1 MASTPYVKSTGRKI
15 QSSSRE
21 TLIAAGKRE
30 VILKENKDR
39 IAIIDAIQGAS
50 TNELNAL
57 AEIKDAILSGRG
69 SITQLGENQGKV
81 SQRLSRR
88 LIASEPYVSDDAKNT
103 QANPYIKR
111 LPMKKGRTQVNNGEE
126 RLIVATNT
134 SERVHFASSRQSAQK
149 LKGSVPVA
157 ANSAPLE
164 PQSPQSQKGP
174 LRDSNGRF
182 VSQKNN
188 EDIAR
193 KKEWQKAHKAD
204 AKLQEGFLRKLGS
217 IIGVDGNQSSSEESL
232 TDAAGVGA
240 GGPLWMAARGMYDIT
255 KEITG
260 KAESL
265 KEWVEKGKGEAS
277 PSKATSPAITY
288 PAVVNTQKATSA
300 TAFNNAVE
308 TKSAQAV
315 EEQTKILQT
324 NDNKIID
331 GLENVSDEVV
341 KLRKSV
347 SSGNKFGLSDLWRNR
362 ASRRNKIN
370 IGDQAGKNK
379 RNKPKRKGRNLG
391 KKALSVGEKAA
402 AGTAAAGAG
411 AGAAKTVKTKVSK
424 AKDISTTSDA
434 SKGIAKETKNTAK
447 AVKPAGVVAEEATV
461 KTGETVAKKK
471 TESVALKSAA
481 KIGVKSAASTA
492 ARAIPII
499 GSLAMAG
506 YDAIDGYTDTDAQK
520 AAFGLSDDDAVS
532 EQQKTAYATA
542 NVLDMGG
549 LVSGATNLIGKGI
562 SALGFERAGEKLQ
575 NFDTGDIA
583 RGVNGAVDV
592 TKSVFGSLKDT
603 FLSTDENTKQV
614 KKAVE
619 DGTKKTVDAI
629 HSLGE
634 QLQGGRNGEDGVGEH
649 GYTSPTEFSSPANNT
664 IAADLNIGGSNAKNR
679 NYRNNNLGNL
689 VFANQEGATLESPN
703 AKGEQRFARF
713 NTPEEG
719 IRALA
724 NQVSSYY
731 NGTSAAAG
739 YQKLQT
745 VSSIISKWAP
755 PNENNTNQYIDN
767 VSKYLGVSPN
777 EKIDVSK
784 PEVMTQLVRAIATKE
799 GGNPAVNNE
808 FIKNALGA
816 FNTNTGRW
824 EGQFSDETLAR
835 INKIQKENGGQL
847 IARDSQ
853 YSVGR
858 KVKYANGKSPAQPVL
873 NAVPTATQQ
882 PIEVAQHAQAVKK
895 PQKTGNQPQPINSEN
910 ADVNTGSPSSLLERL
925 IAINESGISGA
936 SNLFGGAATSLAG
949 TSLDLVKDFAL
960 ATSFGSISSL
970 SEKAKGMDQAL
981 TEKISGLTGKSF
993 GFKKASQVA
1002 DIATAIQQKRTVN
1015 HDTEIIDLLPGDQ
1028 VSPSTPK
1035 TPLQEQALA
1044 ISQAMEGFSSAA
1056 PVPKTPQQEQALAI
1070 SQAMAGF
1077 SSAAP
1082 APKTPQ
1088 QEQALAI
1095 SQAMAD
1101 FSSAAP
1107 APKTP
1112 QQEQALAISQAME
1125 GFSSAAP
1132 APKTPQQAQALAI
1145 SQAMEG
1151 FSSAAPAPKTPQ
1163 QEQALAISQAMAG
1176 FSSAA
1181 PAPKTPQQE
1190 QALAINQAM
1199 AGAAPVVTSGK
1210 RTITAPS
1217 DVQIYDNGYKV
1228 VTGEDKSFFGSL
1240 FDSTVSGLKQTG
1252 TAVIP
1257 AVGDNLSR
1265 LVGGIDST
1273 GILNDLVMQS
1283 TGQNSAIAR
1292 AISPLTRNVGDWLNG
1307 GIQQTANSIRGIA
1320 TGANNAIFGS
1330 ASAVQEPFLAMPPQL
1345 PTVTDLARSGI
1356 RQPLTTDTINND
1368 PAMLK
1373 ALDNICSILN
1383 DLLNVNKNNTKGD
1396 PDNVVK
1402 TSQPQPRP
1410 RASTTINDQ
1419 SLDALLED

>member
-1 MASTPYVKSTGRKI
+1 MDISPLA
-15 QSSSRE
+15 
-21 TLIAAGKRE
+21 TLNNYRNGEHSICQKPWKKNTKLKLGNVDRAGKRE

-39 IAIIDAIQGAS
+39 IAIIDAIQEAS
-50 TNELNAL
+50 TNELKAL
-57 AEIKDAILSGRG
+57 AEVKDAILSGA
-69 SITQLGENQGKV
+69 STITQQDERQGRV
-81 SQRLSRR
+81 SNRLSRR
-88 LIASEPYVSDDAKNT
+88 RKDYEQSTSDSVRDVQT
-103 QANPYIKR
+103 NPYKKR
-111 LPMKKGRTQVNNGEE
+111 LPAKKE
-126 RLIVATNT
+126 RAPINQTVDRSIVATNT
-134 SERVHFASSRQSAQK
+134 PESVRSVQSRQTIRKSD
-149 LKGSVPVA
+149 GFIPVA

-164 PQSPQSQKGP
+164 PQSPQSLKGP

-182 VSQKNN
+182 VSQKSN
-188 EDIAR
+188 EDVAR
-193 KKEWQKAHKAD
+193 KKELQNARKAD
-204 AKLQEGFLRKLGS
+204 AKLQAGFLRKLGS
-217 IIGVDGNQSSSEESL
+217 IMGVDGNQSSSEESL
-232 TDAAGVGA
+232 TNAAGVGA

-265 KEWVEKGKGEAS
+265 KEWVEKGKKETS
-277 PSKATSPAITY
+277 TSKAISPVITY
-288 PAVVNTQKATSA
+288 PAAVNSQKSTSA
-300 TAFNNAVE
+300 KAFNNAVE

-331 GLENVSDEVV
+331 GLENVSDEIV

-347 SSGNKFGLSDLWRNR
+347 SSGNKFGLSDLWKNR

-370 IGDQAGKNK
+370 IGDRAGKNK
-379 RNKPKRKGRNLG
+379 RNKSKRKGRNLG
-391 KKALSVGEKAA
+391 KKALSVGEKVAAGSAA
-402 AGTAAAGAG
+402 AGTGVG
-411 AGAAKTVKTKVSK
+411 TAKAVKNKISKPKDVST
-424 AKDISTTSDA
+424 ISDT

-447 AVKPAGVVAEEATV
+447 AVKSAGVVAEDTTI
-461 KTGETVAKKK
+461 KTGEAIAKKK

-492 ARAIPII
+492 ARAVPII

-506 YDAIDGYTDTDAQK
+506 YDAIDGYTDTEAQK

-583 RGVNGAVDV
+583 RGVNGAVDI

-634 QLQGGRNGEDGVGEH
+634 QLQGGRDGEDGVGEH
-649 GYTSPTEFSSPANNT
+649 GYTSPAEFNAPASNT

-689 VFANQEGATLESPN
+689 VFANQEGAALEAPN

-755 PNENNTNQYIDN
+755 PKENNTNQYIDN

-777 EKIDVSK
+777 EKIDVSN

-835 INKIQKENGGQL
+835 INKIQKENCGQL

-895 PQKTGNQPQPINSEN
+895 PQKTGNQSQPINPEN
-910 ADVNTGSPSSLLERL
+910 VDVNTGSPSSLLERL
-925 IAINESGISGA
+925 IAINDSGVG
-936 SNLFGGAATSLAG
+936 NLFGGAATSLAG
-949 TSLDLVKDFAL
+949 TSLGLIKDFAS

-981 TEKISGLTGKSF
+981 TEKISSLTGKSF
-993 GFKKASQVA
+993 GFQKASQVT
-1002 DIATAIQQKRTVN
+1002 DIRDALQKRPKAERDMPSV
-1015 HDTEIIDLLPGDQ
+1015 DLLSG
-1028 VSPSTPK
+1028 V
-1035 TPLQEQALA
+1035 
-1044 ISQAMEGFSSAA
+1044 SSASESEKISVNSRGI
-1056 PVPKTPQQEQALAI
+1056 PV
-1070 SQAMAGF
+1070 
-1077 SSAAP
+1077 
-1082 APKTPQ
+1082 
-1088 QEQALAI
+1088 
-1095 SQAMAD
+1095 
-1101 FSSAAP
+1101 
-1107 APKTP
+1107 
-1112 QQEQALAISQAME
+1112 
-1125 GFSSAAP
+1125 
-1132 APKTPQQAQALAI
+1132 
-1145 SQAMEG
+1145 
-1151 FSSAAPAPKTPQ
+1151 
-1163 QEQALAISQAMAG
+1163 
-1176 FSSAA
+1176 
-1181 PAPKTPQQE
+1181 
-1190 QALAINQAM
+1190 
-1199 AGAAPVVTSGK
+1199 
-1210 RTITAPS
+1210 
-1217 DVQIYDNGYKV
+1217 YDNGYKV
-1228 VTGEDKSFFGSL
+1228 IDGEDKGVLGSL
-1240 FDSTVSGLKQTG
+1240 FDSSLTGLKRISS
-1252 TAVIP
+1252 AVLP
-1257 AVGDNLSR
+1257 AIGDNVSQLI
-1265 LVGGIDST
+1265 GGVDGT
-1273 GILNDLVMQS
+1273 GIVNDLVYQA
-1283 TGQNSAIAR
+1283 TGQNSTIAR
-1292 AISPLTRNVGDWLNG
+1292 AISPLTKSAGSWLNN
-1307 GIQQTANSIRGIA
+1307 GIQQTADSIRGISNE
-1320 TGANNAIFGS
+1320 ANNAIFGS

-1396 PDNVVK
+1396 PDKVVK

-1410 RASTTINDQ
+1410 RASTTINDP

>member
-1 MASTPYVKSTGRKI
+1 MDISPLA
-15 QSSSRE
+15 
-21 TLIAAGKRE
+21 TLNNYRNGEHSICQKPWKKNTKLKLGNVDRAGKRE

-39 IAIIDAIQGAS
+39 IAIIDAIQEAS
-50 TNELNAL
+50 TNELKAL
-57 AEIKDAILSGRG
+57 AEVKDAILSGA
-69 SITQLGENQGKV
+69 STITQQDERQGRV
-81 SQRLSRR
+81 SNRLSRR
-88 LIASEPYVSDDAKNT
+88 RKDYEQSTSDSVRDVQT
-103 QANPYIKR
+103 NPYKKR
-111 LPMKKGRTQVNNGEE
+111 LPAKKE
-126 RLIVATNT
+126 RAPINQTVDRSIVATNT
-134 SERVHFASSRQSAQK
+134 PESVRSVQSRQTIRKSD
-149 LKGSVPVA
+149 GFIPVA

-164 PQSPQSQKGP
+164 PQSPQSLKGP

-182 VSQKNN
+182 VSQKSN
-188 EDIAR
+188 EDVAR
-193 KKEWQKAHKAD
+193 KKELQNARKAD
-204 AKLQEGFLRKLGS
+204 AKLQAGFLRKLGS
-217 IIGVDGNQSSSEESL
+217 IMGVDGNQSSSEESL
-232 TDAAGVGA
+232 TNAAGVGA

-265 KEWVEKGKGEAS
+265 KEWVEKGKKETS
-277 PSKATSPAITY
+277 TSKAISPVITY
-288 PAVVNTQKATSA
+288 PAAVNSQKSTSA
-300 TAFNNAVE
+300 KAFNNAVE

-331 GLENVSDEVV
+331 GLENVSDEIV

-347 SSGNKFGLSDLWRNR
+347 SSGNKFGLSDLWKNR

-370 IGDQAGKNK
+370 IGDRAGKNK
-379 RNKPKRKGRNLG
+379 RNKSKRKGRNLG
-391 KKALSVGEKAA
+391 KKALSVGEKVAAGSAA
-402 AGTAAAGAG
+402 AGTGVG
-411 AGAAKTVKTKVSK
+411 TAKAVKNKISKPKDVST
-424 AKDISTTSDA
+424 ISDT

-447 AVKPAGVVAEEATV
+447 AVKSAGVVAEDTTI
-461 KTGETVAKKK
+461 KTGEAIAKKK

-492 ARAIPII
+492 ARAVPII

-506 YDAIDGYTDTDAQK
+506 YDAIDGYTDTEAQK
-520 AAFGLSDDDAVS
+520 AAFGLSDYDAVS

-583 RGVNGAVDV
+583 RGVNGAVDI

-634 QLQGGRNGEDGVGEH
+634 QLQGGRDGEDGVGEH
-649 GYTSPTEFSSPANNT
+649 GYTSPAEFNAPASNT

-689 VFANQEGATLESPN
+689 VFANQEGAALEAPN

-755 PNENNTNQYIDN
+755 PKENNTNQYIDN

-777 EKIDVSK
+777 EKIDVSN

-895 PQKTGNQPQPINSEN
+895 PQKTGNQSQPINPEN
-910 ADVNTGSPSSLLERL
+910 VDVNTGSPSSLLERL
-925 IAINESGISGA
+925 IAINDSGVG
-936 SNLFGGAATSLAG
+936 NLFGGAATSLAG
-949 TSLDLVKDFAL
+949 TSLGLIKDFAS

-981 TEKISGLTGKSF
+981 TEKISSLTGKSF
-993 GFKKASQVA
+993 GFQKASQVT
-1002 DIATAIQQKRTVN
+1002 DIRDALQKRPKAERDMPSV
-1015 HDTEIIDLLPGDQ
+1015 DLLSG
-1028 VSPSTPK
+1028 V
-1035 TPLQEQALA
+1035 
-1044 ISQAMEGFSSAA
+1044 SSASESEKISVNSRGI
-1056 PVPKTPQQEQALAI
+1056 PV
-1070 SQAMAGF
+1070 
-1077 SSAAP
+1077 
-1082 APKTPQ
+1082 
-1088 QEQALAI
+1088 
-1095 SQAMAD
+1095 
-1101 FSSAAP
+1101 
-1107 APKTP
+1107 
-1112 QQEQALAISQAME
+1112 
-1125 GFSSAAP
+1125 
-1132 APKTPQQAQALAI
+1132 
-1145 SQAMEG
+1145 
-1151 FSSAAPAPKTPQ
+1151 
-1163 QEQALAISQAMAG
+1163 
-1176 FSSAA
+1176 
-1181 PAPKTPQQE
+1181 
-1190 QALAINQAM
+1190 
-1199 AGAAPVVTSGK
+1199 
-1210 RTITAPS
+1210 
-1217 DVQIYDNGYKV
+1217 YDNGYKV
-1228 VTGEDKSFFGSL
+1228 IDGEDKGVLGSL
-1240 FDSTVSGLKQTG
+1240 FDSSLTGLKRISS
-1252 TAVIP
+1252 AVLP
-1257 AVGDNLSR
+1257 AIGDNVSQLI
-1265 LVGGIDST
+1265 GGVDGT
-1273 GILNDLVMQS
+1273 GIVNDLVYQA
-1283 TGQNSAIAR
+1283 TGQNSTIAR
-1292 AISPLTRNVGDWLNG
+1292 AISPLTKSAGSWLNN
-1307 GIQQTANSIRGIA
+1307 GIQQTADSIRGISNE
-1320 TGANNAIFGS
+1320 ANNAIFGS

-1396 PDNVVK
+1396 PDKVVK

-1410 RASTTINDQ
+1410 RASTTINDP

>member
-1 MASTPYVKSTGRKI
+1 MDISPLA
-15 QSSSRE
+15 
-21 TLIAAGKRE
+21 TLNNYRNGEHSICQKPWKKNTKLKLGNVDRAGKRE

-39 IAIIDAIQGAS
+39 IAIIDAIQEAS
-50 TNELNAL
+50 TNELKAL
-57 AEIKDAILSGRG
+57 AEVKDAILSGA
-69 SITQLGENQGKV
+69 STITQQDERQGRV
-81 SQRLSRR
+81 SNRLSRR
-88 LIASEPYVSDDAKNT
+88 RKDYEQSTSDSVRDVQT
-103 QANPYIKR
+103 NPYKKR
-111 LPMKKGRTQVNNGEE
+111 LPAKKE
-126 RLIVATNT
+126 RAPINQTVDRSIVATNT
-134 SERVHFASSRQSAQK
+134 PESVRSVQSRQTIRK
-149 LKGSVPVA
+149 PDGFIPVA

-164 PQSPQSQKGP
+164 PQSPQSLKGP

-182 VSQKNN
+182 VSQKSN
-188 EDIAR
+188 EDVAR
-193 KKEWQKAHKAD
+193 KKELQNARKAD
-204 AKLQEGFLRKLGS
+204 AKLQAGFLRKLSS
-217 IIGVDGNQSSSEESL
+217 IMGVDGNQSSSEESL
-232 TDAAGVGA
+232 TNAAGVGA

-265 KEWVEKGKGEAS
+265 KELVEKGKKETS
-277 PSKATSPAITY
+277 TSKAISPVITY
-288 PAVVNTQKATSA
+288 PAAVNSQKATSA
-300 TAFNNAVE
+300 KAFNNAVE

-331 GLENVSDEVV
+331 GLENVSDEIV

-347 SSGNKFGLSDLWRNR
+347 SSGNKFGLSDLWKNR

-370 IGDQAGKNK
+370 IGDQTGKNK
-379 RNKPKRKGRNLG
+379 RNKSKRKGRNLG
-391 KKALSVGEKAA
+391 KKALSAGEKVA
-402 AGTAAAGAG
+402 AGSASAGTG
-411 AGAAKTVKTKVSK
+411 VGAAKVVKNKISKPKDVST
-424 AKDISTTSDA
+424 ISDT

-447 AVKPAGVVAEEATV
+447 AVKSAGVVAEDATI
-461 KTGETVAKKK
+461 KTGEVIAKKK

-492 ARAIPII
+492 ARAVPII

-506 YDAIDGYTDTDAQK
+506 YDAIDGYTDTEAQK

-583 RGVNGAVDV
+583 RGVNGAVDI

-649 GYTSPTEFSSPANNT
+649 GYTSPTEFSAPANNT

-777 EKIDVSK
+777 EKIDVSN

-895 PQKTGNQPQPINSEN
+895 PQKTGNQSQPINPEN
-910 ADVNTGSPSSLLERL
+910 VDVNTGSPSSLLERL
-925 IAINESGISGA
+925 IAINDSGVG
-936 SNLFGGAATSLAG
+936 NLFGGAATSLAG
-949 TSLDLVKDFAL
+949 TSLGLIKDFAS

-981 TEKISGLTGKSF
+981 TEKISSLTGKSF
-993 GFKKASQVA
+993 GFQKASQVT
-1002 DIATAIQQKRTVN
+1002 DIRDALQKRPKAERDMPSV
-1015 HDTEIIDLLPGDQ
+1015 DLLSG
-1028 VSPSTPK
+1028 V
-1035 TPLQEQALA
+1035 
-1044 ISQAMEGFSSAA
+1044 SSASESEKISVNSRGI
-1056 PVPKTPQQEQALAI
+1056 PV
-1070 SQAMAGF
+1070 
-1077 SSAAP
+1077 
-1082 APKTPQ
+1082 
-1088 QEQALAI
+1088 
-1095 SQAMAD
+1095 
-1101 FSSAAP
+1101 
-1107 APKTP
+1107 
-1112 QQEQALAISQAME
+1112 
-1125 GFSSAAP
+1125 
-1132 APKTPQQAQALAI
+1132 
-1145 SQAMEG
+1145 
-1151 FSSAAPAPKTPQ
+1151 
-1163 QEQALAISQAMAG
+1163 
-1176 FSSAA
+1176 
-1181 PAPKTPQQE
+1181 
-1190 QALAINQAM
+1190 
-1199 AGAAPVVTSGK
+1199 
-1210 RTITAPS
+1210 
-1217 DVQIYDNGYKV
+1217 YDNGYKV
-1228 VTGEDKSFFGSL
+1228 IDGEDKGVLGSL
-1240 FDSTVSGLKQTG
+1240 FDSSLTGLKRISS
-1252 TAVIP
+1252 AVLP
-1257 AVGDNLSR
+1257 AIGDNVSQLI
-1265 LVGGIDST
+1265 GGVDGT
-1273 GILNDLVMQS
+1273 GIVNDLVYQA
-1283 TGQNSAIAR
+1283 TGQNSTIAR
-1292 AISPLTRNVGDWLNG
+1292 AISPLTKSAGSWLNN
-1307 GIQQTANSIRGIA
+1307 GIQQTADSIRGISNE
-1320 TGANNAIFGS
+1320 ANNAIFGS
-1330 ASAVQEPFLAMPPQL
+1330 ASAVQEPFLALPPQL

-1396 PDNVVK
+1396 PDKVVK

-1410 RASTTINDQ
+1410 RASTTINDP

>member
-1 MASTPYVKSTGRKI
+1 MDISPLV
-15 QSSSRE
+15 
-21 TLIAAGKRE
+21 TLNNCHNGEHSICQKPWKKNTKLKPGNVVAAGKRE

-39 IAIIDAIQGAS
+39 IAIIDAIQEAS
-50 TNELNAL
+50 TNELKAL
-57 AEIKDAILSGRG
+57 AEVKDAILSGA
-69 SITQLGENQGKV
+69 STITKQAEKQGRV
-81 SQRLSRR
+81 SNRLSRR
-88 LIASEPYVSDDAKNT
+88 RKEYEQSTSDSVRDVQT
-103 QANPYIKR
+103 NPYKKR
-111 LPMKKGRTQVNNGEE
+111 LPAKKE
-126 RLIVATNT
+126 RAPLNQTVDRSIVATNT
-134 SERVHFASSRQSAQK
+134 PESVRSVQSRQTIRKSD
-149 LKGSVPVA
+149 GFIPVA

-164 PQSPQSQKGP
+164 PQSLKGP
-174 LRDSNGRF
+174 LRDGNGRF
-182 VSQKNN
+182 VSQKSN

-193 KKEWQKAHKAD
+193 KKELQNARKAD
-204 AKLQEGFLRKLGS
+204 AKLQAGFLRKLGS
-217 IIGVDGNQSSSEESL
+217 IMGMDNHQSAGEDAI
-232 TDAAGVGA
+232 TNAAGVGA
-240 GGPLWMAARGMYDIT
+240 GGPLWMAARGIYDIT

-265 KEWVEKGKGEAS
+265 KEWSDKGDSNLSTSE
-277 PSKATSPAITY
+277 SKPAAITY
-288 PAVVNTQKATSA
+288 PAPRNEKNSA
-300 TAFNNAVE
+300 SSAAFNNAIE
-308 TKSAQAV
+308 AKSVRVV
-315 EEQTKILQT
+315 EEQTKVLQS
-324 NDNKIID
+324 NDARIID
-331 GLENVSDEVV
+331 ELENVSDEIV
-341 KLRKSV
+341 KLRKSMKTK
-347 SSGNKFGLSDLWRNR
+347 GNGIKLSDLFSRNR
-362 ASRRNKIN
+362 DRITSNRNKTNRNKNKSKKDRRADKRPEAKKDKIKTTTTEKGETSTPKDKVEKKQQN
-370 IGDQAGKNK
+370 SKNNSVKNENHQPRNAGKEAI
-379 RNKPKRKGRNLG
+379 G
-391 KKALSVGEKAA
+391 
-402 AGTAAAGAG
+402 
-411 AGAAKTVKTKVSK
+411 
-424 AKDISTTSDA
+424 DA
-434 SKGIAKETKNTAK
+434 SKTTEKVADKGARKTASTGIAKAATEATTEKVAIATGENLAK
-447 AVKPAGVVAEEATV
+447 KEAGKIALKAAGGAAVRAGVR
-461 KTGETVAKKK
+461 G
-471 TESVALKSAA
+471 
-481 KIGVKSAASTA
+481 
-492 ARAIPII
+492 IPII
-499 GSLAMAG
+499 GNIAMAG
-506 YDAIDGYTDTDAQK
+506 YDAIDGYTDTEAQK
-520 AAFGLSDDDAVS
+520 AAFGLSDDNAVS
-532 EQQKTAYATA
+532 TQQKTAYAAA

-562 SALGFERAGEKLQ
+562 SALGFEGAGEKLQ

-583 RGVNGAVDV
+583 RDINSSIDT
-592 TKSVFGSLKDT
+592 TKTVFSSLKESFSSSSEGT
-603 FLSTDENTKQV
+603 AQV

-619 DGTKKTVDAI
+619 DGTKQTVTAI
-629 HSLGE
+629 NNLGR
-634 QLQGGRNGEDGVGEH
+634 QLQGGRDGEDGVGEH
-649 GYTSPTEFSSPANNT
+649 GYTSPAEFNAPTSNT

-689 VFANQEGATLESPN
+689 VFANQEGATLEAPN

-755 PNENNTNQYIDN
+755 PKENNTNQYIDN

-777 EKIDVSK
+777 EKIDVSN

-882 PIEVAQHAQAVKK
+882 PIEVAQHAQTVKK
-895 PQKTGNQPQPINSEN
+895 PQKKGNQSQPINPEN
-910 ADVNTGSPSSLLERL
+910 VDVNTGSPSSLLERL
-925 IAINESGISGA
+925 IAINDSGVG
-936 SNLFGGAATSLAG
+936 NLFGGAATSLAG
-949 TSLDLVKDFAL
+949 TSLGLIKDFAS

-1035 TPLQEQALA
+1035 TPQQEQALA
-1044 ISQAMEGFSSAA
+1044 ISQAMAGFSSAA
-1056 PVPKTPQQEQALAI
+1056 PAPKTPQQEQALAI

-1095 SQAMAD
+1095 SQAMA
-1101 FSSAAP
+1101 
-1107 APKTP
+1107 
-1112 QQEQALAISQAME
+1112 
-1125 GFSSAAP
+1125 
-1132 APKTPQQAQALAI
+1132 
-1145 SQAMEG
+1145 G

>member
-1 MASTPYVKSTGRKI
+1 MDISPLA
-15 QSSSRE
+15 
-21 TLIAAGKRE
+21 TLNNYRNGEHSICQKPWKKNTKLKLGNVDRAGKRE

-39 IAIIDAIQGAS
+39 IAIIDAIQEAS
-50 TNELNAL
+50 TNELKAL
-57 AEIKDAILSGRG
+57 AEVKDAILSGA
-69 SITQLGENQGKV
+69 STITQQDERQGRV
-81 SQRLSRR
+81 SNRLSRR
-88 LIASEPYVSDDAKNT
+88 RKDYEQSTSDSVRDVQT
-103 QANPYIKR
+103 NPYKKR
-111 LPMKKGRTQVNNGEE
+111 LPAKKE
-126 RLIVATNT
+126 RAPINQTVDRSIVATNT
-134 SERVHFASSRQSAQK
+134 PESVRSVQSRQTIRK
-149 LKGSVPVA
+149 PDGFIPVA

-164 PQSPQSQKGP
+164 PQSPQSIKGP
-174 LRDSNGRF
+174 LRDSSGRF
-182 VSQKNN
+182 VSQKSN
-188 EDIAR
+188 EDVAR
-193 KKEWQKAHKAD
+193 KKELQNARKAD
-204 AKLQEGFLRKLGS
+204 AKLQAGFLRKLGS
-217 IIGVDGNQSSSEESL
+217 IMGVDGNQSSSEESL
-232 TDAAGVGA
+232 TNAAGVGA

-265 KEWVEKGKGEAS
+265 KEWVEKGKKETS
-277 PSKATSPAITY
+277 TSKAISPVITY
-288 PAVVNTQKATSA
+288 PAAVNSQKATSA
-300 TAFNNAVE
+300 KAFNNAVE

-331 GLENVSDEVV
+331 GLENVSDEIL

-347 SSGNKFGLSDLWRNR
+347 SSGNKFGLSDLWKNR

-370 IGDQAGKNK
+370 IGDRAGKNK
-379 RNKPKRKGRNLG
+379 RNKSKRKGRNLG
-391 KKALSVGEKAA
+391 KKALSVGEKVTAGSAA
-402 AGTAAAGAG
+402 AGTGVG
-411 AGAAKTVKTKVSK
+411 TAKAVKNKISKPKDVST
-424 AKDISTTSDA
+424 ISDT

-447 AVKPAGVVAEEATV
+447 AVKSAGVVAEDTTI
-461 KTGETVAKKK
+461 KTGEAIAKKK

-492 ARAIPII
+492 ARAVPII

-506 YDAIDGYTDTDAQK
+506 YDAIDGYTDTEAQK

-583 RGVNGAVDV
+583 RGVNGAVDI

-634 QLQGGRNGEDGVGEH
+634 QLQGGRDGEDGVGEH
-649 GYTSPTEFSSPANNT
+649 GYTSPAEFNAPASNT

-689 VFANQEGATLESPN
+689 VFANQEGAALEAPN

-777 EKIDVSK
+777 EKIDVSN

-858 KVKYANGKSPAQPVL
+858 KVKYSNGKSPAHPVL

-895 PQKTGNQPQPINSEN
+895 PQKTGNQSQPINPEN
-910 ADVNTGSPSSLLERL
+910 VDVNTGSPSSLLERL
-925 IAINESGISGA
+925 IAINDSGVG
-936 SNLFGGAATSLAG
+936 NLFGGAATSLAG
-949 TSLDLVKDFAL
+949 TSLGLIKDFAS

-981 TEKISGLTGKSF
+981 TEKISSLTGKSF
-993 GFKKASQVA
+993 GFQKASQVT
-1002 DIATAIQQKRTVN
+1002 DIRDALQKRPKAERDMPSV
-1015 HDTEIIDLLPGDQ
+1015 DLLSG
-1028 VSPSTPK
+1028 V
-1035 TPLQEQALA
+1035 
-1044 ISQAMEGFSSAA
+1044 SSASESEKISVNSRGI
-1056 PVPKTPQQEQALAI
+1056 PV
-1070 SQAMAGF
+1070 
-1077 SSAAP
+1077 
-1082 APKTPQ
+1082 
-1088 QEQALAI
+1088 
-1095 SQAMAD
+1095 
-1101 FSSAAP
+1101 
-1107 APKTP
+1107 
-1112 QQEQALAISQAME
+1112 
-1125 GFSSAAP
+1125 
-1132 APKTPQQAQALAI
+1132 
-1145 SQAMEG
+1145 
-1151 FSSAAPAPKTPQ
+1151 
-1163 QEQALAISQAMAG
+1163 
-1176 FSSAA
+1176 
-1181 PAPKTPQQE
+1181 
-1190 QALAINQAM
+1190 
-1199 AGAAPVVTSGK
+1199 
-1210 RTITAPS
+1210 
-1217 DVQIYDNGYKV
+1217 YDNGYKV
-1228 VTGEDKSFFGSL
+1228 IDGEDKGVLGSL
-1240 FDSTVSGLKQTG
+1240 FDSSLTGLKRISS
-1252 TAVIP
+1252 AVLP
-1257 AVGDNLSR
+1257 AIGDNVSQLI
-1265 LVGGIDST
+1265 GGVDGT
-1273 GILNDLVMQS
+1273 GIVNDLIYQA
-1283 TGQNSAIAR
+1283 TGQNSTIAR
-1292 AISPLTRNVGDWLNG
+1292 AISPLTRSAGSWLNN
-1307 GIQQTANSIRGIA
+1307 GIQQTADSIRGISNE
-1320 TGANNAIFGS
+1320 ANNAIFGS
-1330 ASAVQEPFLAMPPQL
+1330 ASAVQEPFLALPPQL

-1396 PDNVVK
+1396 PDKVVK

-1410 RASTTINDQ
+1410 RASTTINDP

>member
-1 MASTPYVKSTGRKI
+1 M
-15 QSSSRE
+15 
-21 TLIAAGKRE
+21 
-30 VILKENKDR
+30 KENKDR
-39 IAIIDAIQGAS
+39 IAIIDAIQEAS
-50 TNELNAL
+50 TNELKAL
-57 AEIKDAILSGRG
+57 AEVKDAILSGA
-69 SITQLGENQGKV
+69 STITQQDERQGRV
-81 SQRLSRR
+81 SNRLSRR
-88 LIASEPYVSDDAKNT
+88 RKEYEQSTSDSVRDVQT
-103 QANPYIKR
+103 NPYKKR
-111 LPMKKGRTQVNNGEE
+111 LTAKKE
-126 RLIVATNT
+126 RAPINQTVDRAIVATNT
-134 SERVHFASSRQSAQK
+134 PESVRSVQSRQTIRKSD
-149 LKGSVPVA
+149 GFIPVA

-164 PQSPQSQKGP
+164 PQSPQSLKGP

-182 VSQKNN
+182 VSQKSN
-188 EDIAR
+188 EDVAR
-193 KKEWQKAHKAD
+193 KKELQNARKAD
-204 AKLQEGFLRKLGS
+204 AKLQAGFLRKLGS
-217 IIGVDGNQSSSEESL
+217 IMGVDGNQSSSEESL
-232 TDAAGVGA
+232 TNAAGVGA

-265 KEWVEKGKGEAS
+265 KEWVEKGKKETS
-277 PSKATSPAITY
+277 TSKAISPVITY
-288 PAVVNTQKATSA
+288 PAAVNSQKATSA
-300 TAFNNAVE
+300 KAFNNAVE

-331 GLENVSDEVV
+331 GLENVSDEIV

-347 SSGNKFGLSDLWRNR
+347 SSGNKFGLSDLWKNR

-370 IGDQAGKNK
+370 IGDRAGKNK
-379 RNKPKRKGRNLG
+379 RNKSKRKGHNLG
-391 KKALSVGEKAA
+391 KKALSVGEKVAAGSAA
-402 AGTAAAGAG
+402 AGTGVG
-411 AGAAKTVKTKVSK
+411 TAKAVKNKISKPKDVST
-424 AKDISTTSDA
+424 ISDT

-447 AVKPAGVVAEEATV
+447 AVKSAGVVAEDTTI
-461 KTGETVAKKK
+461 KTGEAIAKKK

-492 ARAIPII
+492 ARAVPII

-506 YDAIDGYTDTDAQK
+506 YDAIDGYTDTEAQK

-583 RGVNGAVDV
+583 RGVNGAVDI

-634 QLQGGRNGEDGVGEH
+634 QLQGGRDGEDGVGEH
-649 GYTSPTEFSSPANNT
+649 GYTSPAEFNAPASNT

-689 VFANQEGATLESPN
+689 VFANQEGAALEAPN

-755 PNENNTNQYIDN
+755 PKENNTNQYIDN

-777 EKIDVSK
+777 EKIDVSN

-895 PQKTGNQPQPINSEN
+895 PQKTGNQSQPINPEN
-910 ADVNTGSPSSLLERL
+910 VDVNTGSPSSLLERL
-925 IAINESGISGA
+925 IAINDSGVD
-936 SNLFGGAATSLAG
+936 NLFGGAATSIAG
-949 TSLDLVKDFAL
+949 TSLGLIKDFAS

-981 TEKISGLTGKSF
+981 TEKISSLTGKSF
-993 GFKKASQVA
+993 GFQKASQVT
-1002 DIATAIQQKRTVN
+1002 DIRDALQKRPKAERDMPSV
-1015 HDTEIIDLLPGDQ
+1015 DLLSG
-1028 VSPSTPK
+1028 V
-1035 TPLQEQALA
+1035 
-1044 ISQAMEGFSSAA
+1044 SSASESEKISVNSRGI
-1056 PVPKTPQQEQALAI
+1056 PV
-1070 SQAMAGF
+1070 
-1077 SSAAP
+1077 
-1082 APKTPQ
+1082 
-1088 QEQALAI
+1088 
-1095 SQAMAD
+1095 
-1101 FSSAAP
+1101 
-1107 APKTP
+1107 
-1112 QQEQALAISQAME
+1112 
-1125 GFSSAAP
+1125 
-1132 APKTPQQAQALAI
+1132 
-1145 SQAMEG
+1145 
-1151 FSSAAPAPKTPQ
+1151 
-1163 QEQALAISQAMAG
+1163 
-1176 FSSAA
+1176 
-1181 PAPKTPQQE
+1181 
-1190 QALAINQAM
+1190 
-1199 AGAAPVVTSGK
+1199 
-1210 RTITAPS
+1210 
-1217 DVQIYDNGYKV
+1217 YDNGYKV
-1228 VTGEDKSFFGSL
+1228 IDGEDKGVLGSL
-1240 FDSTVSGLKQTG
+1240 FDSSLTGLKRISS
-1252 TAVIP
+1252 AVLP
-1257 AVGDNLSR
+1257 AIGDNVSR
-1265 LVGGIDST
+1265 LIGGVDGT
-1273 GILNDLVMQS
+1273 GIVNDLVYQA
-1283 TGQNSAIAR
+1283 TGQNSTIAR
-1292 AISPLTRNVGDWLNG
+1292 AISPLTRSAGSWLNN
-1307 GIQQTANSIRGIA
+1307 GIQQTADSIRGISNE
-1320 TGANNAIFGS
+1320 ANNAIFGS

-1396 PDNVVK
+1396 PDKVVK

-1410 RASTTINDQ
+1410 RASTTINDP

>member
-1 MASTPYVKSTGRKI
+1 MDISPLA
-15 QSSSRE
+15 
-21 TLIAAGKRE
+21 TLNNYRNGEHSICQKPWKKNTKLKLGNVDRAGKRE

-39 IAIIDAIQGAS
+39 IAIIDAIQEAS
-50 TNELNAL
+50 TNELKAL
-57 AEIKDAILSGRG
+57 AEVKDAILSGA
-69 SITQLGENQGKV
+69 STITQQDERQGRV
-81 SQRLSRR
+81 SNRLSRR
-88 LIASEPYVSDDAKNT
+88 RKDYEQSTSDSVRDVQT
-103 QANPYIKR
+103 NPYKKR
-111 LPMKKGRTQVNNGEE
+111 LPAKKE
-126 RLIVATNT
+126 RAPINQTVDRSIVATNT
-134 SERVHFASSRQSAQK
+134 PESVRSVQSRQTIRKSD
-149 LKGSVPVA
+149 GFIPVA

-164 PQSPQSQKGP
+164 PQSPQSLKGP

-182 VSQKNN
+182 VSQKSN
-188 EDIAR
+188 EDVAR
-193 KKEWQKAHKAD
+193 KKELQNARKAD
-204 AKLQEGFLRKLGS
+204 AKLQAGFLRKLGS
-217 IIGVDGNQSSSEESL
+217 IMGVDGNQSSSEESL
-232 TDAAGVGA
+232 TNAAGVGA

-265 KEWVEKGKGEAS
+265 KEWVEKGKKETS
-277 PSKATSPAITY
+277 TSKAISPVITY
-288 PAVVNTQKATSA
+288 PAAVNSQKSTSA
-300 TAFNNAVE
+300 KAFNNAVE

-331 GLENVSDEVV
+331 GLENVSDEIV

-347 SSGNKFGLSDLWRNR
+347 SSGNKFGLSDLWKNR

-370 IGDQAGKNK
+370 IGDRAGKNK
-379 RNKPKRKGRNLG
+379 RNKSKRKGRNLG
-391 KKALSVGEKAA
+391 KKALSVGEKVAAGSAA
-402 AGTAAAGAG
+402 AGTGVG
-411 AGAAKTVKTKVSK
+411 TAKAVKNKISKPKDVST
-424 AKDISTTSDA
+424 ISDT

-447 AVKPAGVVAEEATV
+447 AVKSAGVVAEDTTI
-461 KTGETVAKKK
+461 KTGEAIAKKK

-492 ARAIPII
+492 ARAVPII

-506 YDAIDGYTDTDAQK
+506 YDAIDGYTDTEAQK

-583 RGVNGAVDV
+583 RGVNGAVYI

-634 QLQGGRNGEDGVGEH
+634 QLQGGRDGEDGVGEH
-649 GYTSPTEFSSPANNT
+649 GYTSPAEFNAPASNT

-689 VFANQEGATLESPN
+689 VFANQEGAALEAPN

-755 PNENNTNQYIDN
+755 PKENNTNQYIDN

-777 EKIDVSK
+777 EKIDVSN

-895 PQKTGNQPQPINSEN
+895 PQKTGNQSQPINPEN
-910 ADVNTGSPSSLLERL
+910 VDVNTGSPSSLLERL
-925 IAINESGISGA
+925 IAINDSGVG
-936 SNLFGGAATSLAG
+936 NLFGGAATSLAG
-949 TSLDLVKDFAL
+949 TSLGLIKDFAS

-981 TEKISGLTGKSF
+981 TEKISSLTGKSF
-993 GFKKASQVA
+993 GFQKASQVT
-1002 DIATAIQQKRTVN
+1002 DIRDALQKRPKAERDMPSV
-1015 HDTEIIDLLPGDQ
+1015 DLLSG
-1028 VSPSTPK
+1028 V
-1035 TPLQEQALA
+1035 
-1044 ISQAMEGFSSAA
+1044 SSASESEKISVNSRGI
-1056 PVPKTPQQEQALAI
+1056 PV
-1070 SQAMAGF
+1070 
-1077 SSAAP
+1077 
-1082 APKTPQ
+1082 
-1088 QEQALAI
+1088 
-1095 SQAMAD
+1095 
-1101 FSSAAP
+1101 
-1107 APKTP
+1107 
-1112 QQEQALAISQAME
+1112 
-1125 GFSSAAP
+1125 
-1132 APKTPQQAQALAI
+1132 
-1145 SQAMEG
+1145 
-1151 FSSAAPAPKTPQ
+1151 
-1163 QEQALAISQAMAG
+1163 
-1176 FSSAA
+1176 
-1181 PAPKTPQQE
+1181 
-1190 QALAINQAM
+1190 
-1199 AGAAPVVTSGK
+1199 
-1210 RTITAPS
+1210 
-1217 DVQIYDNGYKV
+1217 YDNGYKV
-1228 VTGEDKSFFGSL
+1228 IDGEDKGVLGSL
-1240 FDSTVSGLKQTG
+1240 FDSSLTGLKRISS
-1252 TAVIP
+1252 AVLP
-1257 AVGDNLSR
+1257 AIGDNVSQLI
-1265 LVGGIDST
+1265 GGVDGT
-1273 GILNDLVMQS
+1273 GIVNDLVYQA
-1283 TGQNSAIAR
+1283 TGQNSTIAR
-1292 AISPLTRNVGDWLNG
+1292 AISPLTKSAGSWLNN
-1307 GIQQTANSIRGIA
+1307 GIQQTADSIRGISNE
-1320 TGANNAIFGS
+1320 ANNAIFGS

-1396 PDNVVK
+1396 PDKVVK

-1410 RASTTINDQ
+1410 RASTTINDP

>member
-1 MASTPYVKSTGRKI
+1 MDISPLA
-15 QSSSRE
+15 
-21 TLIAAGKRE
+21 TLNNYRNGEHSICQKPWKKNTKLKPGNVDRAGKRE

-39 IAIIDAIQGAS
+39 IAIIDAIQEAS
-50 TNELNAL
+50 TNELKAL
-57 AEIKDAILSGRG
+57 AEVKDAILSGA
-69 SITQLGENQGKV
+69 STITQQDERQGRV
-81 SQRLSRR
+81 SNRLSRR
-88 LIASEPYVSDDAKNT
+88 RKDYEQSTSDSVRDVQT
-103 QANPYIKR
+103 NPYKKR
-111 LPMKKGRTQVNNGEE
+111 LPAKKE
-126 RLIVATNT
+126 RAPINQTVDRSIVATNT
-134 SERVHFASSRQSAQK
+134 PESVRSVQSRQTIRKSD
-149 LKGSVPVA
+149 GFIPVA

-164 PQSPQSQKGP
+164 PQSPQSLKGP

-182 VSQKNN
+182 VSQKSN
-188 EDIAR
+188 EDVAR
-193 KKEWQKAHKAD
+193 KKELQNARKAD
-204 AKLQEGFLRKLGS
+204 AKLQAGFLRKLGS
-217 IIGVDGNQSSSEESL
+217 IMGVDGNQSSSEESL
-232 TDAAGVGA
+232 TNAAGVGA

-265 KEWVEKGKGEAS
+265 KELVEKGKKETS
-277 PSKATSPAITY
+277 TSKAISPVITY
-288 PAVVNTQKATSA
+288 PAAVNSQKATSA
-300 TAFNNAVE
+300 KAFNNAVE

-331 GLENVSDEVV
+331 GLENVSDEIV

-347 SSGNKFGLSDLWRNR
+347 SSGNKFGLSDLWKNR

-370 IGDQAGKNK
+370 IGDQTGKNK
-379 RNKPKRKGRNLG
+379 RNKSKRKGRNLG
-391 KKALSVGEKAA
+391 EKALSAGEKVAAGSAA
-402 AGTAAAGAG
+402 AGTGV
-411 AGAAKTVKTKVSK
+411 GAAKVVKNKISKPKDVST
-424 AKDISTTSDA
+424 ISDT

-447 AVKPAGVVAEEATV
+447 AVKSAGVVAEDATI
-461 KTGETVAKKK
+461 KTGEAIAKKK

-492 ARAIPII
+492 ARAVPII

-506 YDAIDGYTDTDAQK
+506 YDAIDGYTDTEAQK

-583 RGVNGAVDV
+583 RGVNGAVDI

-649 GYTSPTEFSSPANNT
+649 GYTSPTEFNAPANNT

-777 EKIDVSK
+777 EKIDVSN

-835 INKIQKENGGQL
+835 INKIQKENGDQL

-858 KVKYANGKSPAQPVL
+858 KVKYANRKSPAQPVL

-895 PQKTGNQPQPINSEN
+895 PQKTGNQSQPINPEN
-910 ADVNTGSPSSLLERL
+910 VDVNTGSPSSLLERL
-925 IAINESGISGA
+925 IAINDSGVG
-936 SNLFGGAATSLAG
+936 NLFGGAATSLAG
-949 TSLDLVKDFAL
+949 TSLGLIKDFAS

-981 TEKISGLTGKSF
+981 TEKISSLTGKSF
-993 GFKKASQVA
+993 GFQKASQVT
-1002 DIATAIQQKRTVN
+1002 DIRDALQKRPKAERDMPSV
-1015 HDTEIIDLLPGDQ
+1015 ELLSG
-1028 VSPSTPK
+1028 V
-1035 TPLQEQALA
+1035 
-1044 ISQAMEGFSSAA
+1044 SSASESEKISVNSRGI
-1056 PVPKTPQQEQALAI
+1056 PV
-1070 SQAMAGF
+1070 
-1077 SSAAP
+1077 
-1082 APKTPQ
+1082 
-1088 QEQALAI
+1088 
-1095 SQAMAD
+1095 
-1101 FSSAAP
+1101 
-1107 APKTP
+1107 
-1112 QQEQALAISQAME
+1112 
-1125 GFSSAAP
+1125 
-1132 APKTPQQAQALAI
+1132 
-1145 SQAMEG
+1145 
-1151 FSSAAPAPKTPQ
+1151 
-1163 QEQALAISQAMAG
+1163 
-1176 FSSAA
+1176 
-1181 PAPKTPQQE
+1181 
-1190 QALAINQAM
+1190 
-1199 AGAAPVVTSGK
+1199 
-1210 RTITAPS
+1210 
-1217 DVQIYDNGYKV
+1217 YDNGYKV
-1228 VTGEDKSFFGSL
+1228 IDGEDKGVLGSL
-1240 FDSTVSGLKQTG
+1240 FDSSLTGLKRISS
-1252 TAVIP
+1252 AVLP
-1257 AVGDNLSR
+1257 AIGDNVSQLI
-1265 LVGGIDST
+1265 GGVDGT
-1273 GILNDLVMQS
+1273 GIVNDLVYQA
-1283 TGQNSAIAR
+1283 TGQNSTIAR
-1292 AISPLTRNVGDWLNG
+1292 AISPLTKSAGSWLNN
-1307 GIQQTANSIRGIA
+1307 GIQQTADSIRGISNE
-1320 TGANNAIFGS
+1320 ANNAIFGS
-1330 ASAVQEPFLAMPPQL
+1330 ASAVQEPFLALPPQL

-1396 PDNVVK
+1396 PDKVVK

-1410 RASTTINDQ
+1410 RASTTINDP

>member
-1 MASTPYVKSTGRKI
+1 M
-15 QSSSRE
+15 
-21 TLIAAGKRE
+21 
-30 VILKENKDR
+30 
-39 IAIIDAIQGAS
+39 
-50 TNELNAL
+50 
-57 AEIKDAILSGRG
+57 
-69 SITQLGENQGKV
+69 
-81 SQRLSRR
+81 
-88 LIASEPYVSDDAKNT
+88 
-103 QANPYIKR
+103 
-111 LPMKKGRTQVNNGEE
+111 
-126 RLIVATNT
+126 
-134 SERVHFASSRQSAQK
+134 
-149 LKGSVPVA
+149 
-157 ANSAPLE
+157 
-164 PQSPQSQKGP
+164 
-174 LRDSNGRF
+174 
-182 VSQKNN
+182 
-188 EDIAR
+188 
-193 KKEWQKAHKAD
+193 
-204 AKLQEGFLRKLGS
+204 
-217 IIGVDGNQSSSEESL
+217 GVDGNQSSSEESL

-402 AGTAAAGAG
+402 AGTAA

-895 PQKTGNQPQPINSEN
+895 PQKTGNQPQPINPEN

-1056 PVPKTPQQEQALAI
+1056 PV
-1070 SQAMAGF
+1070 
-1077 SSAAP
+1077 
-1082 APKTPQ
+1082 
-1088 QEQALAI
+1088 
-1095 SQAMAD
+1095 
-1101 FSSAAP
+1101 
-1107 APKTP
+1107 
-1112 QQEQALAISQAME
+1112 
-1125 GFSSAAP
+1125 
-1132 APKTPQQAQALAI
+1132 
-1145 SQAMEG
+1145 
-1151 FSSAAPAPKTPQ
+1151 PKTPQ

>member
-1 MASTPYVKSTGRKI
+1 M
-15 QSSSRE
+15 
-21 TLIAAGKRE
+21 
-30 VILKENKDR
+30 KENKDR
-39 IAIIDAIQGAS
+39 IAIIDAIQEAS
-50 TNELNAL
+50 TNELKAL
-57 AEIKDAILSGRG
+57 AEVKDAILSGA
-69 SITQLGENQGKV
+69 STITQQDERQGRV
-81 SQRLSRR
+81 SNRLSRR
-88 LIASEPYVSDDAKNT
+88 RKDYEQSTSDSVRDVQT
-103 QANPYIKR
+103 NPYKKR
-111 LPMKKGRTQVNNGEE
+111 LPAKKE
-126 RLIVATNT
+126 RAPINQTVDRSIVATNT
-134 SERVHFASSRQSAQK
+134 PESVRSVQSRQTIRKSD
-149 LKGSVPVA
+149 GFIPVA
-157 ANSAPLE
+157 ANSASLE
-164 PQSPQSQKGP
+164 PQSPQSLKGP

-182 VSQKNN
+182 VSQKSN
-188 EDIAR
+188 EDVAR
-193 KKEWQKAHKAD
+193 KKELQNARKAD
-204 AKLQEGFLRKLGS
+204 AKLQAGFLRKLGS
-217 IIGVDGNQSSSEESL
+217 IMGVDGNQSSSEESL
-232 TDAAGVGA
+232 TNAAGVGA
-240 GGPLWMAARGMYDIT
+240 GGPFWMAARGMYDIT

-265 KEWVEKGKGEAS
+265 KELVEKGKKETS
-277 PSKATSPAITY
+277 TSKAISPVITY
-288 PAVVNTQKATSA
+288 PAAVNSQKAKSA
-300 TAFNNAVE
+300 KAFNNAVE

-331 GLENVSDEVV
+331 GLENVSDEIV

-347 SSGNKFGLSDLWRNR
+347 SSGNKFGLSDLWKNR

-370 IGDQAGKNK
+370 IGAQTGKNK
-379 RNKPKRKGRNLG
+379 RNKSKRKGRNLG
-391 KKALSVGEKAA
+391 KKALSAGEKVAAGSAA
-402 AGTAAAGAG
+402 AGTGV
-411 AGAAKTVKTKVSK
+411 GAAKVVKNKISKPKDVST
-424 AKDISTTSDA
+424 ISDT

-447 AVKPAGVVAEEATV
+447 AVKSAGVVAEDATI
-461 KTGETVAKKK
+461 KTGEVIAKKK

-492 ARAIPII
+492 ARAVPII

-506 YDAIDGYTDTDAQK
+506 YDAIDGYTDTEAQK

-583 RGVNGAVDV
+583 RGVNGAVDI

-649 GYTSPTEFSSPANNT
+649 GYTSPTEFSAPANNT

-777 EKIDVSK
+777 EKIDVSN

-895 PQKTGNQPQPINSEN
+895 PQKTGNQTQPINPEN
-910 ADVNTGSPSSLLERL
+910 VDVNTGSPSNLLERL
-925 IAINESGISGA
+925 IAINDSGVG
-936 SNLFGGAATSLAG
+936 NLFGGAATSLAG
-949 TSLDLVKDFAL
+949 TSLGLIKDFAS

-981 TEKISGLTGKSF
+981 TEKISSLTGKSF
-993 GFKKASQVA
+993 GFQKASQVT
-1002 DIATAIQQKRTVN
+1002 DIRDALQKRPKAERDMPSV
-1015 HDTEIIDLLPGDQ
+1015 DLLSG
-1028 VSPSTPK
+1028 V
-1035 TPLQEQALA
+1035 
-1044 ISQAMEGFSSAA
+1044 SSASESEKISVNSRGI
-1056 PVPKTPQQEQALAI
+1056 PV
-1070 SQAMAGF
+1070 
-1077 SSAAP
+1077 
-1082 APKTPQ
+1082 
-1088 QEQALAI
+1088 
-1095 SQAMAD
+1095 
-1101 FSSAAP
+1101 
-1107 APKTP
+1107 
-1112 QQEQALAISQAME
+1112 
-1125 GFSSAAP
+1125 
-1132 APKTPQQAQALAI
+1132 
-1145 SQAMEG
+1145 
-1151 FSSAAPAPKTPQ
+1151 
-1163 QEQALAISQAMAG
+1163 
-1176 FSSAA
+1176 
-1181 PAPKTPQQE
+1181 
-1190 QALAINQAM
+1190 
-1199 AGAAPVVTSGK
+1199 
-1210 RTITAPS
+1210 
-1217 DVQIYDNGYKV
+1217 YDNGYKV
-1228 VTGEDKSFFGSL
+1228 IDGEDKGVLGSL
-1240 FDSTVSGLKQTG
+1240 FDSSLTGLKRISS
-1252 TAVIP
+1252 AVLP
-1257 AVGDNLSR
+1257 AIGDNVSQLI
-1265 LVGGIDST
+1265 GGVDGT
-1273 GILNDLVMQS
+1273 GIVNDLVYQA
-1283 TGQNSAIAR
+1283 TGQNSTIAK
-1292 AISPLTRNVGDWLNG
+1292 AISPLTKSAGSWLNN
-1307 GIQQTANSIRGIA
+1307 GIQQTADSIRGISNE
-1320 TGANNAIFGS
+1320 ANNAIFGS
-1330 ASAVQEPFLAMPPQL
+1330 ASAVQEPFLALPPQL

-1396 PDNVVK
+1396 PDKVVK

-1410 RASTTINDQ
+1410 RASTTINDP

>member
-1 MASTPYVKSTGRKI
+1 MDISPLA
-15 QSSSRE
+15 
-21 TLIAAGKRE
+21 TLNNYRNGEHSICQKPWKKNTKLKLGNVDRAGKRE

-39 IAIIDAIQGAS
+39 IAIIDAIQEAS
-50 TNELNAL
+50 TNELKAL
-57 AEIKDAILSGRG
+57 AEVKDAILSGA
-69 SITQLGENQGKV
+69 STITQQDERQGRV
-81 SQRLSRR
+81 SNRLSRR
-88 LIASEPYVSDDAKNT
+88 RKDYEQSTSDSVRDVQT
-103 QANPYIKR
+103 NPYKKR
-111 LPMKKGRTQVNNGEE
+111 LPAKKE
-126 RLIVATNT
+126 RAPINQTVDRSIVATNT
-134 SERVHFASSRQSAQK
+134 PESVRSVQSRQTIRKSD
-149 LKGSVPVA
+149 GFIPVP

-164 PQSPQSQKGP
+164 PQSPQSLKGP

-182 VSQKNN
+182 VSQKSN
-188 EDIAR
+188 EDVAR
-193 KKEWQKAHKAD
+193 KKELQNARKAD
-204 AKLQEGFLRKLGS
+204 AKLQAGFLRKLGS
-217 IIGVDGNQSSSEESL
+217 IMGVDGNQSSSEESL
-232 TDAAGVGA
+232 TNAAGVGA

-265 KEWVEKGKGEAS
+265 KEWVEKGKKETS
-277 PSKATSPAITY
+277 TSKAISPVITY
-288 PAVVNTQKATSA
+288 PAAVNSQKSTSA
-300 TAFNNAVE
+300 KAFNNAVE

-331 GLENVSDEVV
+331 GLENVSDEIV

-347 SSGNKFGLSDLWRNR
+347 SSGNKFGLSDLWKNR

-370 IGDQAGKNK
+370 IGDRAGKNK
-379 RNKPKRKGRNLG
+379 RNKSKRKGRNLG
-391 KKALSVGEKAA
+391 KKALSVGEKVAAGSAA
-402 AGTAAAGAG
+402 AGTGVG
-411 AGAAKTVKTKVSK
+411 TAKAVKNKISKPKDVST
-424 AKDISTTSDA
+424 ISDT

-447 AVKPAGVVAEEATV
+447 AVKSAGVVAEDTTI
-461 KTGETVAKKK
+461 KTGEAIAKKK

-492 ARAIPII
+492 ARAVPII

-506 YDAIDGYTDTDAQK
+506 YDAIDGYTDTEAQK

-583 RGVNGAVDV
+583 RGVNGAVDI

-634 QLQGGRNGEDGVGEH
+634 QLQGGRDGEDGVGEH
-649 GYTSPTEFSSPANNT
+649 GYTSPAEFNAPASNT

-689 VFANQEGATLESPN
+689 VFANQEGAALEAPN

-755 PNENNTNQYIDN
+755 PKENNTNQYIDN

-777 EKIDVSK
+777 EKIDVSN

-895 PQKTGNQPQPINSEN
+895 PQKTGNQSQPINPEN
-910 ADVNTGSPSSLLERL
+910 VDVNTGSPSSLLERL
-925 IAINESGISGA
+925 IAINDSGVG
-936 SNLFGGAATSLAG
+936 NLFGGAATSLAG
-949 TSLDLVKDFAL
+949 TSLGLIKDFAS

-981 TEKISGLTGKSF
+981 TEKISSLTGKSF
-993 GFKKASQVA
+993 GFQKASQVT
-1002 DIATAIQQKRTVN
+1002 DIRDALQKRPKAERDMPSVN
-1015 HDTEIIDLLPGDQ
+1015 LLSG
-1028 VSPSTPK
+1028 V
-1035 TPLQEQALA
+1035 
-1044 ISQAMEGFSSAA
+1044 SSASESEKISVNSRGI
-1056 PVPKTPQQEQALAI
+1056 PV
-1070 SQAMAGF
+1070 
-1077 SSAAP
+1077 
-1082 APKTPQ
+1082 
-1088 QEQALAI
+1088 
-1095 SQAMAD
+1095 
-1101 FSSAAP
+1101 
-1107 APKTP
+1107 
-1112 QQEQALAISQAME
+1112 
-1125 GFSSAAP
+1125 
-1132 APKTPQQAQALAI
+1132 
-1145 SQAMEG
+1145 
-1151 FSSAAPAPKTPQ
+1151 
-1163 QEQALAISQAMAG
+1163 
-1176 FSSAA
+1176 
-1181 PAPKTPQQE
+1181 
-1190 QALAINQAM
+1190 
-1199 AGAAPVVTSGK
+1199 
-1210 RTITAPS
+1210 
-1217 DVQIYDNGYKV
+1217 YDNGYKV
-1228 VTGEDKSFFGSL
+1228 IDGEDKGVLGSL
-1240 FDSTVSGLKQTG
+1240 FDSSLTGLKRISS
-1252 TAVIP
+1252 AVLP
-1257 AVGDNLSR
+1257 AIGDNVSQLI
-1265 LVGGIDST
+1265 GGVDGT
-1273 GILNDLVMQS
+1273 GIVNDLVYQA
-1283 TGQNSAIAR
+1283 TGQNSTIAR
-1292 AISPLTRNVGDWLNG
+1292 AISPLTKSAGSWLNN
-1307 GIQQTANSIRGIA
+1307 GIQQTADSIRGISNE
-1320 TGANNAIFGS
+1320 ANNAIFGS

-1396 PDNVVK
+1396 PDKVVK

-1410 RASTTINDQ
+1410 RASTTINDP